1 MIFKLAIEIGRRHFE
16 LFLMRFFIKAF
27 DEMLKLGENGFEQ
40 TIYRTKCEKN
50 PQKYI
55 VFFSMTCFDT

>member
-16 LFLMRFFIKAF
+16 LFLMRFFIKAY

-40 TIYRTKCEKN
+40 TMYKTKCG
-50 PQKYI
+50 
-55 VFFSMTCFDT
+55 